1 MSDSDKEP
9 SDDLSYPTNINSLK
23 ITHEEA
29 RAVLDHQISILNDID
44 NKATKTVRIT
54 AVILGIVVSAPS
66 VIKNPTDFVNQFT
79 KWGVVGLVLSIALGM
94 ITYSSSSPDL
104 GPNSNDINRMLNK
117 KYREDEWLVILLDS
131 YEDWID
137 RTQRVNR
144 FNGVF
149 LALTQLSL
157 ITSLA
162 LLAWGVKRGM
172 GINFDLFQVST
183 ASLPILGLIL
193 LSVTYPV
200 LLLVEKLWEA
210 WSSWDV

>member
-1 MSDSDKEP
+1 MADSDEIP
-9 SDDLSYPTNINSLK
+9 SEDLSYPTNIRSLR

-29 RAVLDHQISILNDID
+29 RTVLDHQINILNDID

-66 VIKNPTDFVNQFT
+66 VIDNPNNFINPFS
-79 KWGVVGLVLSIALGM
+79 KWGVAGLILSIVLGM

-104 GPNSNDINRMLNK
+104 GPNPSDINRMLDE

-149 LALTQLSL
+149 LALSQLSL

-162 LLAWGVKRGM
+162 LLAWGVKKGM
-172 GINFDLFQVST
+172 EINFNPLQLST
-183 ASLPILGLIL
+183 ASLP
-193 LSVTYPV
+193 V
-200 LLLVEKLWEA
+200 LLLLSISIGYPLYTFGRRKYNTGNQN
-210 WSSWDV
+210 